1 MLFVLQLIG
10 AESPRKILRQGS
22 IAFST
27 LYRLISETIP
37 SSRLFLI
44 GALQQPVT
52 LLLSSQELLCLGSN
66 VPPTSPLSVL
76 DAASAFA
83 NATVNGD
90 IASLDRTEKIARL
103 TKLFIES
110 ILDHIH
116 AFPRG
121 KVSPLFRFNHP
132 VMNVHRSNEALS
144 KMMCSSCL
152 DYKIHTYPVEP

>member
-1 MLFVLQLIG
+1 MVG

-44 GALQQPVT
+44 GALHQPVT
-52 LLLSSQELLCLGSN
+52 LLLASQELLCLGTN
-66 VPPTSPLSVL
+66 VPPTSPLSVIE
-76 DAASAFA
+76 ATTQFS
-83 NATVNGD
+83 NATALCKD
-90 IASLDRTEKIARL
+90 IASLDRTEKIAKL

-116 AFPRG
+116 AFPKG
-121 KVSPLFRFNHP
+121 
-132 VMNVHRSNEALS
+132 
-144 KMMCSSCL
+144 
-152 DYKIHTYPVEP
+152 